1 MQVFRKRS
9 YLKKNPPLCL
19 HIGAH
24 GIFESP
30 LVGTFKADERQFS
43 IDIV

>member
-1 MQVFRKRS
+1 MQILRKRTH
-9 YLKKNPPLCL
+9 LEKDLALCL

-30 LVGTFKADERQFS
+30 LIGTFKADERQFS